1 MSQRLSSAIADE
13 MRAGDDT
20 KPAPAIKKKE
30 ERRACYECGIAGH
43 LLSE

>member
-20 KPAPAIKKKE
+20 KPAPAIKKK
-30 ERRACYECGIAGH
+30 RGKAGM
-43 LLSE
+43 L